1 MSGSTAI
8 AQSPRPPI
16 WRDVRVLRVVF
27 QVAVVGV
34 ALLVAWFLWS
44 NLVTNLQRSGL
55 TTGFG
60 FIDQRLG
67 FAIPDV
73 PTSSSMPFWRGLLV
87 GAKNTALV
95 GIVGIAGATVL
106 GVVIGVMRLSANWLV
121 RKTAAVYVEAL
132 RNTPVLLIILLFF
145 IAVFLR
151 LPEIDEAPDLGRWA
165 IISNRGVF
173 IPWFEGAD
181 GAGLYLLLLVGGI
194 LAAGA
199 VWWWRTRTFDAT
211 GQPHHRV
218 AWASATFVLIAVLA
232 YGLLGGPFGITFPER
247 TNFGASGGIKLDV
260 AYAALTLALL
270 LYTASHVAEIVR
282 GSILAVPRGQTEAA
296 RAVGLSEGQRMRLV
310 ILPQALRIMVPP
322 LANQYLN
329 LVKNSSL
336 GVAISFYEVTR
347 VAFVASSQGFPA
359 PQVIILL
366 MLVYLAFS
374 LSISLVTNLVNRRL
388 QLSSA
393 R

>member
-1 MSGSTAI
+1 MSESPAI
-8 AQSPRPPI
+8 ARAPRPPL

-27 QVAVVGV
+27 QLVVVGL
-34 ALLVAWFLWS
+34 AALVAWFLWN
-44 NLVTNLQRSGL
+44 NLITNLERSGV

-60 FIDQRLG
+60 FIDSRLG

-95 GIVGIAGATVL
+95 GIVGIAGATLL
-106 GVVIGVMRLSANWLV
+106 GVVLGVMRLSANWLV
-121 RKTAAVYVEAL
+121 RKTAAVYVEAF

-145 IAVFLR
+145 LAIFLK
-151 LPEIDEAPDLGRWA
+151 LPEISVAPDLGRWA
-165 IISNRGVF
+165 IISNRGIFV
-173 IPWFEGAD
+173 PWFLAEEGA
-181 GAGLYLLLLVGGI
+181 GAYVLVLLAGI
-194 LAAGA
+194 VLAAA
-199 VWWWRTRTFDAT
+199 VVWWRGRRFDAT
-211 GQPHHRV
+211 GAPPHRV
-218 AWASATFVLIAVLA
+218 AWAVGTLVFVAVAGYLA
-232 YGLLGGPFGITFPER
+232 LGGPFSVGFPER
-247 TNFGASGGIKLDV
+247 TNFGATGGIQINV
-260 AYAALTLALL
+260 AFAALTAALL

-282 GSILAVPRGQTEAA
+282 GSILAVPKGQTEAA

-310 ILPQALRIMVPP
+310 VLPQALRIMVPP

-336 GVAISFYEVTR
+336 GLAISFYEVTR

-359 PQVIILL
+359 PQVIVLL

-374 LSISLVTNLVNRRL
+374 LFISVIANLVNRRL
-388 QLSSA
+388 QLST
-393 R
+393 RR

>member
-1 MSGSTAI
+1 MSESSAI
-8 AQSPRPPI
+8 ARAPRPPL

-27 QVAVVGV
+27 QLAVVGL
-34 ALLVAWFLWS
+34 AALVAWFLWS
-44 NLVTNLQRSGL
+44 NLVTNLQRSGI

-60 FIDQRLG
+60 FIDNRLG

-106 GVVIGVMRLSANWLV
+106 GVVLGVMRLSANWLV
-121 RKTAAVYVEAL
+121 RKTAAVYVEAF

-145 IAVFLR
+145 LAIFLK
-151 LPEIDEAPDLGRWA
+151 LPEISSAPDLGRWA
-165 IISNRGVF
+165 IISNRGIF
-173 IPWFEGAD
+173 IPWFQGEDAAGTYLLVLL
-181 GAGLYLLLLVGGI
+181 AGLVLT
-194 LAAGA
+194 AAV
-199 VWWWRTRTFDAT
+199 VWWRGRRFDAT
-211 GQPHHRV
+211 GAPPHRL
-218 AWASATFVLIAVLA
+218 AWGLGTFVLVAVVGYLV
-232 YGLLGGPFGITFPER
+232 LGGPFSFAFPER
-247 TNFGASGGIKLDV
+247 TNFGAKGGMQINV
-260 AYAALTLALL
+260 AFAALTAALL

-282 GSILAVPRGQTEAA
+282 GSILAVPKGQTEAA

-310 ILPQALRIMVPP
+310 VLPQAMRIMVPP

-347 VAFVASSQGFPA
+347 VAFVSSSQGFPA
-359 PQVIILL
+359 PQVIALL
-366 MLVYLAFS
+366 MIVYLAFS
-374 LSISLVTNLVNRRL
+374 LFISVIANLVNRRL
-388 QLSSA
+388 QLSST

>member
-1 MSGSTAI
+1 MSGDTAI
-8 AQSPRPPI
+8 ARAPRPPL

-27 QVAVVGV
+27 QVVVV
-34 ALLVAWFLWS
+34 AIALGVAWFLWS
-44 NLVTNLQRSGL
+44 NLITNLQRSGIS
-55 TTGFG
+55 TDFS

-73 PTSSSMPFWRGLLV
+73 PTSSNMPFWRGLLA

-95 GIVGIAGATVL
+95 GIVGIIGATLL

-121 RKTAAVYVEAL
+121 RKTAALYVEAL

-151 LPEIDEAPDLGRWA
+151 LPEISDSPDLGRWA

-173 IPWFEGAD
+173 LPWFEGGDA
-181 GAGLYLLLLVGGI
+181 AGLYLLLLAGG
-194 LAAGA
+194 LVAAVA
-199 VWWWRTRTFDAT
+199 TWWWRTRRFDAT

-218 AWASATFVLIAVLA
+218 AWAFGTFLAVAVVA
-232 YGLLGGPFGITFPER
+232 YLLLGAPFGISFPER
-247 TNFGASGGIKLDV
+247 TNFGATDGIKVDV

-282 GSILAVPRGQTEAA
+282 GSILAVPKGQTEAA
-296 RAVGLSEGQRMRLV
+296 RAVGLTEGQRMRLV
-310 ILPQALRIMVPP
+310 VLPQALRIMVPP

-359 PQVIILL
+359 PQVIVLL
-366 MLVYLAFS
+366 MAVYLAFS
-374 LSISLVTNLVNRRL
+374 LSISAVTNLVNRRL